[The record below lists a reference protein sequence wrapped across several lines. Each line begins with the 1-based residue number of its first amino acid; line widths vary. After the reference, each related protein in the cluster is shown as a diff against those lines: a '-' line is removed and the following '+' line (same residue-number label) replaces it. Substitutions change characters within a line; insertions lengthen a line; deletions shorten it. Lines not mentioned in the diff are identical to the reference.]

1 MKVKFS
7 IQTFILVIYIM
18 ENATKVTTDNCLN
31 YEICSFVMIILF
43 LVSEILPFIKKTR
56 GAGILH
62 TSLYILKKSS
72 VLTKQMTHQIDK
84 LEKQLNSR

>member
-1 MKVKFS
+1 
-7 IQTFILVIYIM
+7 M
-18 ENATKVTTDNCLN
+18 ENATKVSTDSCSLN